1 MLRLESTRACPRT
14 PLVRFLL
21 EELAVPCD
29 LVLREP
35 GHFQARYHTAGQL
48 LVDGDLELLGLD
60 TILRHL
66 ARSRG
71 GALLPP
77 DPRSLALAD
86 RWMELVGGTA
96 HPAIGRIAAALP
108 APPAPA
114 ELARVR
120 DVLAAL
126 EAALDGRDFLLG
138 CFSVADVGA
147 AHLAQ
152 LSRLGVDF
160 APFPRVAAWSAR
172 VAARPAWGHV
182 QKMHTPPAATAGGV
196 S

>member
-35 GHFQARYHTAGQL
+35 GHFQARYHTAGPL

-66 ARSRG
+66 ARSSG
-71 GALLPP
+71 GALLPS

-86 RWMELVGGTA
+86 RWMELLGGTA
-96 HPAIGRIAAALP
+96 HPAIGRIVAALP
-108 APPAPA
+108 APPSPT
-114 ELARVR
+114 EVARVR
-120 DVLAAL
+120 SVLAAL

-138 CFSVADVGA
+138 PFSVADVSA
-147 AHLAQ
+147 ALLAQ
-152 LSRLGVDF
+152 LSRLGLDL
-160 APFPRVAAWSAR
+160 AAFPRVTAWSAR
-172 VAARPAWGHV
+172 VAARPAWARV
-182 QKMHTPPAATAGGV
+182 QKMHTAPAAPAGGAP
-196 S
+196 